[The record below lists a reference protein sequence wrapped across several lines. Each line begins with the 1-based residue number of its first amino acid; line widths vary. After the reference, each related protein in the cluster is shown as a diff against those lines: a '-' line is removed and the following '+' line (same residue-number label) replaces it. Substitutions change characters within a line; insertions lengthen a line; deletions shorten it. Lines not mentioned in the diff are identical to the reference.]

1 VNLTDAGREIKK
13 ELSGDEKVLESVFKL
28 ETLYKKYKFVLWT
41 LVIAVVL
48 FFIGRSVM
56 QNMQE
61 TKLLEANEAYL
72 ILQTKPEDT
81 QALMILKEKN
91 PALYELFTYTQ
102 ATEKEDVSVLEA
114 LSKSNNPV
122 IADASNYAKSVLKKK
137 PVDSI
142 LYNEMALFQ
151 QAYLEIK
158 AGDVKSAKQK
168 LNLIDE
174 RSPLFMIASLL
185 KHSTIKVK

>member
-1 VNLTDAGREIKK
+1 MQ
-13 ELSGDEKVLESVFKL
+13 KL
-28 ETLYKKYKFVLWT
+28 
-41 LVIAVVL
+41 
-48 FFIGRSVM
+48 
-56 QNMQE
+56 
-61 TKLLEANEAYL
+61 
-72 ILQTKPEDT
+72 LQTKPEDA
-81 QALMILKEKN
+81 QALIILKEKN

-185 KHSTIKVK
+185 KHSTIKAK